1 MLANTF
7 TASRRADPAN
17 TDPGAAAVTAHRS
30 SRRASNSAL
39 IAQITSAMVEVARL
53 VG

>member
-1 MLANTF
+1 L
-7 TASRRADPAN
+7 
-17 TDPGAAAVTAHRS
+17 GAALGGGLDDGWS
-30 SRRASNSAL
+30 SRAHILPHNCPQNCVPECAAPPAE